1 MAASSTILDVEES
14 PPTPTELLQFDSP
27 PAYKR
32 RRTSQ
37 QSMADSIYPMG
48 KCKILWVNCVPFVHA
63 EKTNLVYCGTCVM
76 SRDGHGC
83 DSFVDCKSCQCCGT
97 MPPEPGCD
105 CECHLLK
112 EYYNGFRRMN
122 DEKMAAER
130 CSLPAPEPDIN

>member
-1 MAASSTILDVEES
+1 MAASSSTILDS

-32 RRTSQ
+32 RRTSE
-37 QSMADSIYPMG
+37 QSMADARYPMG
-48 KCKILWVNCVPFVHA
+48 QCKILWVNCVPFVHA

-83 DSFVDCKSCQCCGT
+83 DSFVDCKSCQCCGM

-105 CECHLLK
+105 CECHILK
-112 EYYNGFRRMN
+112 EYYNHFRRLN
-122 DEKMAAER
+122 DAKMAAER
-130 CSLPAPEPDIN
+130 CSLPAPDVD

>member
-1 MAASSTILDVEES
+1 MAASSSTILDS

-32 RRTSQ
+32 RRTSE
-37 QSMADSIYPMG
+37 QSMADAKYPMG
-48 KCKILWVNCVPFVHA
+48 QCKILWVNCVPFVHA

-83 DSFVDCKSCQCCGT
+83 DSFVECKSCQCCGM

-105 CECHLLK
+105 CECHILK
-112 EYYNGFRRMN
+112 EYYNHFRRLN
-122 DEKMAAER
+122 DAKMAAER
-130 CSLPAPEPDIN
+130 CSLPAPDVD